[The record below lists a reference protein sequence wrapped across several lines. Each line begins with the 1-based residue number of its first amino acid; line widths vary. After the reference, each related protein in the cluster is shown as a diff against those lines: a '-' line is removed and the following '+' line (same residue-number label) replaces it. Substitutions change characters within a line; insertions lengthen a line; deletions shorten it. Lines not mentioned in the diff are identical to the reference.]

1 MIEEIVYSS
10 SSDINP
16 VKVGK
21 VLATTKELRGA
32 IKELEQEITLQEGIL
47 RCKRLRLS
55 WLIQAASLLEQSA
68 NR

>member
-1 MIEEIVYSS
+1 MIDDIVYSS

-16 VKVGK
+16 VKADK
-21 VLATTKELRGA
+21 TLATVEELRGA
-32 IKELEQEITLQEGIL
+32 IKELEQEITMQEGIL

-68 NR
+68 NK